1 MSVPDAAP
9 VVLRVTCTGCGS
21 EALVTDAADPD
32 GAFDAH
38 PDTDCRCCSGESHP
52 GLSHAEATKACPMGH
67 EDKACGIGPDC
78 QVHTPAGED
87 CPGGH
92 CGPGVDGC
100 TVCRPLII
108 FAGAVLGGEAV

>member
-9 VVLRVTCTGCGS
+9 MVLRVLCPGCRS
-21 EALVTDAADPD
+21 EALTSNCADPD
-32 GAFDAH
+32 GAFDAD
-38 PDTDCRCCSGESHP
+38 PGTDCRCCPGDSHP
-52 GLSHAEATKACPMGH
+52 GQSHGEAAQACPQGH
-67 EDKACGIGPDC
+67 EDAACGTGPDC
-78 QVHTPAGED
+78 LVHTPAGED

-108 FAGAVLGGEAV
+108 FAGALLGGEAV

>member
-1 MSVPDAAP
+1 MSVPDAALMA
-9 VVLRVTCTGCGS
+9 LRVLCPGCGS
-21 EALVTDAADPD
+21 EAVVTDGSDPD

-38 PDTDCRCCSGESHP
+38 PDTDCRCCPEDHHHGM
-52 GLSHAEATKACPMGH
+52 AAAACSQEHG
-67 EDKACGIGPDC
+67 DAACGVGADC
-78 QVHTPAGED
+78 IVHTPTGED

-108 FAGAVLGGEAV
+108 FAGAALVAHAEGA